1 MAWPVAFEEVKV
13 MKLKAFILF
22 LLVTF
27 HLESAT
33 LKDLKEKENVFE
45 AGLLLSGLDNGHIFE
60 PEDDMQRHL
69 LLGIHGGGSLVMNG
83 STLYLL

>member
-1 MAWPVAFEEVKV
+1 MAWLVAFEEAEV
-13 MKLKAFILF
+13 MKLKVLILF

-45 AGLLLSGLDNGHIFE
+45 AGLLLSGLDNG
-60 PEDDMQRHL
+60 
-69 LLGIHGGGSLVMNG
+69 IHF
-83 STLYLL
+83 

>member
-1 MAWPVAFEEVKV
+1 MAWPVAFEEAKV

-22 LLVTF
+22 LLVVF

-45 AGLLLSGLDNGHIFE
+45 AGLLLSGLDNGIHFLE
-60 PEDDMQRHL
+60 PENDMQRHL
-69 LLGIHGGGSLVMNG
+69 LLGIHGGLSLIHI
-83 STLYLL
+83 